1 MDQLDSI
8 VKGGEIITA
17 ERRFKGSIGIRD
29 GIIAGI
35 YVPGEEPAAREIID
49 ATGKAV
55 MPGLVDTHSHHR
67 EPGFTHKEDINT
79 ATRACAAGGVTTSVA
94 MPNVYPPPINRERLS
109 DMFDLYRRNALVD
122 WNVNPAGTQLD
133 QIPIMAA
140 MGVPSM
146 KIFMVVDT
154 GRDYPHMP
162 GIGVH
167 DHGKLMSI
175 MEACAAADIP
185 LMIHPHDQAL
195 MTFIEE
201 AFWERGERDAIAYA
215 KAYAAHDGLIWDT
228 AVALLLRMQR
238 ATGVHL
244 HVLHVQTEGT
254 VNLLR
259 EAKARG
265 QKVTAE
271 INPWA
276 IFLGNRWE
284 NIERLGSYALSYYVP
299 EKNTPHLWEAL
310 ADGTIDMVATDHAP
324 HTREEKEIG
333 WTDGWKAHTGTP
345 SAQHYL
351 SMMLDA
357 ADRGLLSYERV
368 VEATATSPADTFK
381 LADKG
386 SLTPGRHADL
396 VIVDL
401 NAENT
406 ITDEEVLSKN
416 GWTPYA
422 GVTVRG
428 VPVQTILRGK
438 TIFLDGKVTGQNGD
452 GQLAVSH
459 NTRYLEQLVKSA

>member
-1 MDQLDSI
+1 MNQLDSV

-17 ERRFKGSIGIRD
+17 QGRFKGSVGIKD
-29 GIIAGI
+29 GLIAGI
-35 YVPGEEPAAREIID
+35 YSPGQEPAAREIID
-49 ATGKAV
+49 ASGKAIL
-55 MPGLVDTHSHHR
+55 PGLVDTHSHHR
-67 EPGFTHKEDINT
+67 EPGFTHKEDIDT
-79 ATRACAAGGVTTSVA
+79 ASRACAAGGVTTSVA
-94 MPNVYPPPINRERLS
+94 MPNVYPPPINQERLGE
-109 DMFDLYRRNALVD
+109 MFELYRRNAIVD
-122 WNVNPAGTQLD
+122 WNVNPAGTQLE
-133 QIPIMAA
+133 QIPLMAG

-201 AFWERGERDAIAYA
+201 AFWERGERDALAYA

-244 HVLHVQTEGT
+244 HILHVQTEGT

-259 EAKARG
+259 DAKARG

-299 EKNTPHLWEAL
+299 EKNTEHLWAAL

-324 HTREEKEIG
+324 HTREEKEVG

-351 SMMLDA
+351 SLMLDA
-357 ADRGLLSYERV
+357 ADKGLLSYERV
-368 VEATATSPADTFK
+368 VGASATTPADVFK
-381 LADKG
+381 LNDKG
-386 SLTPGRHADL
+386 VIEPGRHADL
-396 VIVDL
+396 VLVDL
-401 NAENT
+401 EAEHT

-422 GVTVRG
+422 GVKVKG

-438 TIFLDGKVTGQNGD
+438 TIFADGQVTGQNGD
-452 GQLAVSH
+452 GQYAVAHTS
-459 NTRYLEQLVKSA
+459 RYLEELAKSA